1 MLLRAIK
8 YDLKAGILRK
18 WPLYLLF
25 GIIMGA
31 FAEKT
36 YRWMNAFQVKGSPLD
51 VLLFLFMGKREF
63 RRDELEG
70 FEFPF
75 TFMAIMTLVFFLF
88 VYYVYKEWKE
98 RASLMLP
105 RFQDKRIWWISKCI
119 MNVIHVFILMVVGL
133 LFVSLVARLQGS
145 NGFAYHSQVF
155 DLLEWQV
162 LQVNQIWIYLGI
174 CMPVTVFALTQLEL
188 YLQLICSPV
197 VGYVIILGLLLI
209 STFYYSKW
217 IPGDY
222 LILNRTALM
231 REGGITPLQI
241 LVVDGII
248 ILVTLIL
255 GLWTMRKKECL

>member
-1 MLLRAIK
+1 MLLRAIR
-8 YDLKAGILRK
+8 YDLKTGIFRKWFLYLAFGIL
-18 WPLYLLF
+18 
-25 GIIMGA
+25 MGA
-31 FAEKT
+31 FAEKA
-36 YRWMNAFQVKGSPLD
+36 YQWLNVFQLKGSALD
-51 VLLFLFMGKREF
+51 VLLYLFKGNREF
-63 RRDELEG
+63 RKDELEG

-75 TFMAIMTLVFFLF
+75 PFMAIMTLVFFFF

-98 RASLMLP
+98 RSSLTIP
-105 RFQDKRIWWISKCI
+105 RFQDKSIWWISKCL
-119 MNVIHVFILMVVGL
+119 MNVIHVLVLLVVSL
-133 LFVSLVARLQGS
+133 LFVSLVAMLHGS
-145 NGFAYHSQVF
+145 YGLIYHSQVF
-155 DLLEWQV
+155 ELLEWQV

-174 CMPVTVFALTQLEL
+174 CMPVTVLALTQLEL